1 MFLAELGAKLKLAE
15 NERVE
20 FSNKLGTD
28 RTLSALRFLKLSIRP
43 SVYLVTR
50 HAAARGVN
58 GGAACRAEMVTLLI
72 TSFVILGFLVLAIYL
87 LQKPNAPP
95 EDRLLTPPEHRS
107 LFSDQVQSVQSE
119 DGKESSTVQRAEII
133 ARARVGAHTL
143 LPEAKALCDAHF
155 YEEVLNLLTAGA
167 TRPQLLSLASYIV
180 RHDLPVNKTLAEK
193 FIELWRETPDRES
206 TAKMLH
212 LAALSDNAET
222 YRSAVTS
229 ALDYHRNG
237 KLSTITK
244 EELKAIIEG
253 EYWLLSANTRSS
265 GAGFVL
271 KQALTNARHEL
282 EAAHER

>member
-119 DGKESSTVQRAEII
+119 DGKESSSVQRAEII

-143 LPEAKALCDAHF
+143 LPEAKALGDAHF

-167 TRPQLLSLASYIV
+167 TRPQLLSLVSYIV

-222 YRSAVTS
+222 YRSAVTY

-237 KLSTITK
+237 KLSTVTK
-244 EELKAIIEG
+244 EELKAVIEG

>member
-1 MFLAELGAKLKLAE
+1 
-15 NERVE
+15 
-20 FSNKLGTD
+20 
-28 RTLSALRFLKLSIRP
+28 
-43 SVYLVTR
+43 
-50 HAAARGVN
+50 VN

-72 TSFVILGFLVLAIYL
+72 TSFFILGFLVLAIYL
-87 LQKPNAPP
+87 LQKPTAPQD
-95 EDRLLTPPEHRS
+95 DRLLTPPEHRS
-107 LFSDQVQSVQSE
+107 LFSDDLQSIESE
-119 DGKESSTVQRAEII
+119 SGQERSTAQREDII
-133 ARARVGAHTL
+133 ARAKVGAHTL
-143 LPEAKALCDAHF
+143 LPEAKALGDPSL
-155 YEEVLNLLTAGA
+155 YEQVLNLLAADA

-193 FIELWRETPDRES
+193 FVELWRETPDRES

-222 YRSAVTS
+222 YRSAVTF

-244 EELKAIIEG
+244 GELKAIIEG
-253 EYWLLSANTRSS
+253 EYWLLSSNTRGS

-271 KQALTNARHEL
+271 KQTLTNARREL